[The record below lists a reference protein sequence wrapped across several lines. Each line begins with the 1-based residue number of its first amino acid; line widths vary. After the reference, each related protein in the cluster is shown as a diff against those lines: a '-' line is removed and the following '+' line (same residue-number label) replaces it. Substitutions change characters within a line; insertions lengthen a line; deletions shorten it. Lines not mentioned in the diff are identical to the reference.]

1 MVWFY
6 GSVSRAFY
14 WCTVV
19 ADGCYHA
26 TVLCNSSMILVS
38 TKYTMS
44 NLSGD
49 LFKLPDIS
57 EAWTT
62 FASFKQRRVES
73 NKKI

>member
-14 WCTVV
+14 WCTVL
-19 ADGCYHA
+19 ADDCYHS
-26 TVLCNSSMILVS
+26 TVLFNQFFDRNS
-38 TKYTMS
+38 TMS
-44 NLSGD
+44 NPSGD

-62 FASFKQRRVES
+62 FASFK
-73 NKKI
+73 